1 MKIFSTAAM
10 ALAAPGMLIAAVPSQ
25 AAVTYQPAPSHVDA
39 WHDHDGEDDDE
50 DGNRWERR
58 GHREWAGDR
67 GERRGRYPGSQ
78 GYQGG
83 YYGQQAY
90 YDQPVYADTRV
101 WRGNDGR
108 YYCKKKNGTTGLII
122 GGAAGALLGRSI
134 AGRGNNTLGTILGA
148 AGGALLGREVAR
160 SGSRCR

>member
-1 MKIFSTAAM
+1 MKIFNTAAM

-25 AAVTYQPAPSHVDA
+25 AAVSYQPAPSHVDA
-39 WHDHDGEDDDE
+39 WHDHDEDDD
-50 DGNRWERR
+50 D
-58 GHREWAGDR
+58 GDR
-67 GERRGRYPGSQ
+67 GERRGHRKWRGDEGGRRDGYQGS
-78 GYQGG
+78 QGG
-83 YYGQQAY
+83 YYGQQAN
-90 YDQPVYADTRV
+90 YDQPLYSDTRV

-108 YYCKKKNGTTGLII
+108 YYCKKKNGTTGLIV

-134 AGRGNNTLGTILGA
+134 AGRGSNTLGTILGA